1 MDDEEFTPK
10 GLVSR
15 TLGLLL
21 GWGMFKCRH
30 AIALAAVGWYLL
42 SPPSSGNFGFLG
54 NLQDRVFGPASPRPI
69 SQWTQLSAFD
79 TAAKCAAAKLQAER
93 GAEALCIATDDPR
106 LNN

>member
-1 MDDEEFTPK
+1 
-10 GLVSR
+10 
-15 TLGLLL
+15 
-21 GWGMFKCRH
+21 MFKCRN

-79 TAAKCAAAKLQAER
+79 TAAKCAAAKLQTDT
-93 GAEALCIATDDPR
+93 GAEALCVATDDPR
-106 LNN
+106 LKN